1 MSASSLTGLVFDG
14 ERIVELEQPA
24 MVLARHMS
32 AEEFGAW
39 LRDYDLAASGETFRM
54 VDRGYRQFCRRH
66 GMPVETFQSH
76 MDAGVAEAACHAS
89 SQD

>member
-1 MSASSLTGLVFDG
+1 MSASSLPELVFDG
-14 ERIVELEQPA
+14 ETIHEPEQPSL
-24 MVLARHMS
+24 VLARHMS
-32 AEEFGAW
+32 AEEIGAW

-76 MDAGVAEAACHAS
+76 MDAGIAEAYDQRHTS
-89 SQD
+89 